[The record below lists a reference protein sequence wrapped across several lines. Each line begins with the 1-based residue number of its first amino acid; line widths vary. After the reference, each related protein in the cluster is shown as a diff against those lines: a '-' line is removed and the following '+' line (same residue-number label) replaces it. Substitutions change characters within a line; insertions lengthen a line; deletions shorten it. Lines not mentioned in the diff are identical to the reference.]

1 MCNSQTMTNSNTRN
15 KLIDVARQ
23 LFAKDG
29 VENTTMNDIAVASK
43 KGRRTLYTY
52 FKCKEDI
59 YIAVVESELDKL
71 FEKMKN
77 AADKET
83 KPDKKIVDLI
93 LTHLDIVK
101 EAVYRN
107 GTLKGSFFR
116 DIWKVEKVRKSF
128 DQKEIILYQE
138 VLDEGVRKNIF
149 KIENTHLLAQII
161 HFCVKGLEVPYTRGL
176 IASDMDDAMAVKYVS
191 DIVYGALGRNKVEQT
206 N

>member
-1 MCNSQTMTNSNTRN
+1 MTNSNTRN

-23 LFAKDG
+23 LFAKNG
-29 VENTTMNDIAVASK
+29 LENTTMNDIAVASK

-71 FEKMKN
+71 FEEMKK
-77 AADKET
+77 AADKEI

-101 EAVYRN
+101 KAVYRN

-128 DQKEIILYQE
+128 DQKEIVLYQE
-138 VLDEGVRKNIF
+138 VLDEGVRNNIF
-149 KIENTHLLAQII
+149 RIENTQLLAQII

-176 IASDMDDAMAVKYVS
+176 IASDMDDAMALKYVS

>member
-1 MCNSQTMTNSNTRN
+1 MTNSNTRN

-23 LFAKDG
+23 LFAKNG
-29 VENTTMNDIAVASK
+29 LENTTMNDIAVASK

-71 FEKMKN
+71 FEEMKK
-77 AADKET
+77 AADKEI

-101 EAVYRN
+101 KAVYRN

-138 VLDEGVRKNIF
+138 VLDEGVRNNIF
-149 KIENTHLLAQII
+149 RIENTQLLAQII

-176 IASDMDDAMAVKYVS
+176 IASDMDDAMALKYVS

>member
-1 MCNSQTMTNSNTRN
+1 MCNYRQMTNSNTRN

-23 LFAKDG
+23 LFAKNG
-29 VENTTMNDIAVASK
+29 LENTTMNDIAVASK

-71 FEKMKN
+71 FEEMKK
-77 AADKET
+77 AADKEI

-101 EAVYRN
+101 KAVYRN

-128 DQKEIILYQE
+128 DQKEIVLYQE
-138 VLDEGVRKNIF
+138 VLDEGVRNNIF
-149 KIENTHLLAQII
+149 RIENTQLLAQII

-176 IASDMDDAMAVKYVS
+176 IASDMDDAMALKYVS

>member
-1 MCNSQTMTNSNTRN
+1 MTSSKTRN

-23 LFAKDG
+23 LFAKEG
-29 VENTTMNDIAVASK
+29 VENTTMNDIALASK

-71 FEKMKN
+71 FDKMKK

-83 KPDKKIVDLI
+83 QPDKKIVDLI
-93 LTHLDIVK
+93 ITHLDIIK

-107 GTLKGSFFR
+107 GTLRGSFFR

-128 DQKEIILYQE
+128 DQKEIVLYQE
-138 VLDEGVRKNIF
+138 VLDEGVRNNIF
-149 KIENTHLLAQII
+149 NIENTRLLAQII

-176 IASDMDDAMAVKYVS
+176 LASDMDNSMTIKYVS

>member
-1 MCNSQTMTNSNTRN
+1 MCNYRQMTNSNTRN

-23 LFAKDG
+23 LFAKNG
-29 VENTTMNDIAVASK
+29 LENTTMNDIAVASK

-71 FEKMKN
+71 FEEMKK
-77 AADKET
+77 AADKEI

-101 EAVYRN
+101 KAVYRN

-138 VLDEGVRKNIF
+138 VLDEGVRNNIF
-149 KIENTHLLAQII
+149 RIENTQLLAQII

-176 IASDMDDAMAVKYVS
+176 IASDMDDAMALKYVS

>member
-71 FEKMKN
+71 FEKMKK